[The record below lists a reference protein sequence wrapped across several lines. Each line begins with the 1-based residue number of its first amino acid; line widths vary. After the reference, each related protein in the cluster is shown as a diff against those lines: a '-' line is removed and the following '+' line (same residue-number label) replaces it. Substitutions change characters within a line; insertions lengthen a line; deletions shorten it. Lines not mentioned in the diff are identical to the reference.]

1 MGPVLDANG
10 LSFSLDT
17 VLQYHFEAGSFPGA
31 DGKYRTQVGEA
42 NPPDDVPYWTWWP
55 VLTDYIAP
63 NNHPTELARYDLE
76 GALAGAATTR
86 WSSTNPTTKNAPTA
100 STAARWFPAM
110 ACDTVPNTRGPST
123 ADDFPTMA

>member
-1 MGPVLDANG
+1 MTARPPELDRRAW
-10 LSFSLDT
+10 LAVSLARYQARRIT
-17 VLQYHFEAGSFPGA
+17 A
-31 DGKYRTQVGEA
+31 
-42 NPPDDVPYWTWWP
+42 
-55 VLTDYIAP
+55 
-63 NNHPTELARYDLE
+63 ELARYDLE